1 MKILKFSW
9 IICVVVILNG
19 CGFKVVDRYETNN
32 FTVVSVETEGEKRVN
47 YKLRNK
53 ILFNSNPSG
62 SEKINLFI
70 TTKKE
75 KLIKEKNI
83 KNEITK
89 YSINILADIKLN
101 VLGNEQ
107 LNKFEVRKSMDY
119 DVTTKYSTTLNNEKK
134 IINLIID
141 HLAEQILRE
150 INTRINDL

>member
-75 KLIKEKNI
+75 KLIKE
-83 KNEITK
+83 
-89 YSINILADIKLN
+89 
-101 VLGNEQ
+101 V
-107 LNKFEVRKSMDY
+107 
-119 DVTTKYSTTLNNEKK
+119 
-134 IINLIID
+134 
-141 HLAEQILRE
+141 E
-150 INTRINDL
+150 INDRE

>member
-9 IICVVVILNG
+9 ILWVVVILNG
-19 CGFKVVDRYETNN
+19 CGFKVVDKYKTNN
-32 FTVVSVETEGEKRVN
+32 FTVVSIKTEGEKRVN

-75 KLIKEKNI
+75 KVIKEKNI
-83 KNEITK
+83 KNETTK
-89 YSINILADIKLN
+89 YSVNIQADLELN
-101 VLGNEQ
+101 VIGKEQ
-107 LNKFEVRKSMDY
+107 STEFEVRKSMDY

>member
-89 YSINILADIKLN
+89 YSINILANIKLN

>member
-1 MKILKFSW
+1 M
-9 IICVVVILNG
+9 
-19 CGFKVVDRYETNN
+19 
-32 FTVVSVETEGEKRVN
+32 
-47 YKLRNK
+47 
-53 ILFNSNPSG
+53 
-62 SEKINLFI
+62 
-70 TTKKE
+70 
-75 KLIKEKNI
+75 
-83 KNEITK
+83 
-89 YSINILADIKLN
+89 ADIKLN